1 MCAAALPDQQVDRR
15 PVSEASQQMLGLV
28 KGNQNQ
34 VSPDTG
40 VERKEPNYPTT
51 KWNPKA
57 WDAFE
62 YRTRVPALAQYDRD
76 KSTRKARDWQP
87 SQHTGLITVGSKR
100 IRTGPSQ
107 REQGVHG
114 GLNLRGQNP
123 DRKKDRRRTGSQ
135 SSNRSNDSSSE
146 PEKVTEKQPKTKLKA
161 IGEKTK
167 DNKWLNKVKKNFVKK
182 FYAPSTLASKNA
194 KRKRVTEIL
203 ENVKT
208 EPFPLTV
215 ELVTTLAAVLDSTG
229 MKAGD
234 QYLAEARAMH
244 VEAGFDW
251 DQMLDKH
258 MASCKRAMQRD
269 KGPEVRAK
277 EVKVESIS
285 EEVWAAT
292 SENENEPRRIAWS
305 YAWACIWML
314 RAIEAANLKA
324 KDVLV
329 DTSLKTVKLI
339 VRKSKMDQKGS
350 GAKRTLKCCGQTECC
365 RECPFKLAVK
375 ALDDLKNP
383 TAETSLF
390 PDAEGSHVSKFHM
403 VTSWARALDGEMS
416 GHSARRSGAMR
427 YARQG
432 MSVQSIQF
440 LGRWRPSAVF
450 RYIKEAMTEI
460 PMNMPQQEQQ
470 GENAAKSP
478 EKSQNRRALRPKAS
492 AKAKAQAHEEE
503 SHVNQTKQLI
513 SDGQEGP
520 IYAISRSRGGWT
532 KHIVGKAA
540 WGIPLD
546 SWSTICGWNFA
557 RKNVKVELTQNPGKN
572 AIECKKCSKFF
583 SERDGVKGAREW
595 AQHMKGLS
603 IQSPGA

>member
-1 MCAAALPDQQVDRR
+1 
-15 PVSEASQQMLGLV
+15 MLGLV

-34 VSPDTG
+34 VSQNTR
-40 VERKEPNYPTT
+40 VEGKEPNYPAA
-51 KWNPKA
+51 KWSPKA

-62 YRTRVPALAQYDRD
+62 YRTRVPALAQHDRD
-76 KSTRKARDWQP
+76 KSTRKAGEWQP
-87 SQHTGLITVGSKR
+87 SQYTGLISVGPKR
-100 IRTGPSQ
+100 IRSGPSE
-107 REQGVHG
+107 REQRVHG
-114 GLNLRGQNP
+114 EFNLRRQNP
-123 DRKKDRRRTGSQ
+123 SREKTQRRTRSQ
-135 SSNRSNDSSSE
+135 GGDRSDDSSSE
-146 PEKVTEKQPKTKLKA
+146 PEKVNQLKPPKTKLKA
-161 IGEKTK
+161 VGEKTK
-167 DNKWLNKVKKNFVKK
+167 DYKWLNKVKKNFVKK

-251 DQMLDKH
+251 DQTLDKH

-277 EVKVESIS
+277 EVKIDSLS
-285 EEVWAAT
+285 EKVWAAT
-292 SENENEPRRIAWS
+292 SKDENVPRRVAWS

-329 DTSLKTVKLI
+329 DTEQKTVKLTI
-339 VRKSKMDQKGS
+339 RKSKMDQRGF
-350 GAKRTLKCCGQTECC
+350 GAKRTLKCCGQSECS
-365 RECPFKLAVK
+365 RDCPFKLAVET
-375 ALDDLKNP
+375 LDDLKKP

-390 PDAEGSHVSKFHM
+390 PDAEGAHVSKFHM
-403 VTSWARALDGEMS
+403 VPAWAKALDSEMS

-432 MSVQSIQF
+432 MSIQTIQF
-440 LGRWRPSAVF
+440 LGRWRSSAVF
-450 RYIKEAMTEI
+450 RYIEEAMTEI
-460 PMNMPQQEQQ
+460 PMNTLPHEPQ
-470 GENAAKSP
+470 GESTTKNP
-478 EKSQNRRALRPKAS
+478 EESQNRRALRPKAS
-492 AKAKAQAHEEE
+492 AKAKAQLPEEE
-503 SHVNQTKQLI
+503 PQVNQAKQLI

-557 RKNVKVELTQNPGKN
+557 RRNVKVELTQNPSKN
-572 AIECKKCSKFF
+572 ATECKKCSKFF
-583 SERDGVKGAREW
+583 IERDGVKGAREW
-595 AQHMKGLS
+595 AQHMKGLA
-603 IQSPGA
+603 IQNP